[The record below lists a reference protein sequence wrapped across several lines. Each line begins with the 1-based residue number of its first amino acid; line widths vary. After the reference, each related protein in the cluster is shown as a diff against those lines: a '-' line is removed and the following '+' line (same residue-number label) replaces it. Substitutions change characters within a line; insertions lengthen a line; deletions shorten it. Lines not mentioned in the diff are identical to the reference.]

1 MKKYKLTI
9 EDSQFDVEIDINGAV
24 ADVRMNGKDYRVKIE
39 GSQQSDYKNTVS
51 NVREFNTRRAEEP
64 KNNVVNNTNNNNNNN
79 NKGHVVNSPLPG
91 SVMKLLVKPGS
102 VVKRGDLLL
111 TLEAMKMENEIVST
125 YDGTVSEVFVREGQ
139 TVVSDEQLL
148 KIEN

>member
-1 MKKYKLTI
+1 MKKYNLTI
-9 EDSQFDVEIDINGAV
+9 DDSKFDVEIDINGDI
-24 ADVRMNGKDYRVKIE
+24 ADVKLNGKDYRVKIE
-39 GSQQSDYKNTVS
+39 GSQLSDCKKTVS
-51 NVREFNTRRAEEP
+51 NVRENYSRKAEEP
-64 KNNVVNNTNNNNNNN
+64 KTNVVNTVNNNS
-79 NKGHVVNSPLPG
+79 KGHVVNSPLPG

-111 TLEAMKMENEIVST
+111 TLEAMKMENEIVSA
-125 YDGTVSEVFVREGQ
+125 YDGTVSEVFIKEGQ

>member
-64 KNNVVNNTNNNNNNN
+64 KNNVVNNTNNNNN